1 MQKLFT
7 GEIRHLDFMNEM
19 ISIFMGVSLTMND
32 RIMSRQEVQG
42 QSRFIAFLDEC
53 GDHSM
58 EKIDSDFPLF
68 VLATVVVERQAYMEK
83 IVTQMNS
90 FKLRYWDHEGI
101 NLHTRDIRKAE
112 GPFSIL
118 KNSKRRERF
127 LTELTTLMKELPYT
141 LFVVGIH
148 KQRHLERYKDH
159 ARNPYKLA
167 LTFAFER
174 ISYFLKQKNEK
185 HLPVIAEARG
195 KNEDRDL
202 EIAFYKLLAEGT
214 NFIGRERFNFDCPLL
229 FENKKKNICGIQ
241 LADLCAYP
249 SARHILKPKQTNR
262 SFEVVKEHIYDGE
275 NVKGWKVFP

>member
-1 MQKLFT
+1 MT
-7 GEIRHLDFMNEM
+7 GKVVSRHD
-19 ISIFMGVSLTMND
+19 I
-32 RIMSRQEVQG
+32 QG

-58 EKIDSDFPLF
+58 ERIDRDFPLF
-68 VLATVVVERQAYMEK
+68 VLAVVIVERNSYVEE
-83 IVTQMNS
+83 IVPRLNH
-90 FKLRYWDHEGI
+90 FKLNYWDHEGI
-101 NLHTRDIRKAE
+101 NLHSRDIRKAE

-118 KNSKRRERF
+118 QNPERRKRF
-127 LTELTTLMKELPYT
+127 LTELTTLMEELPYT

-148 KQRHLERYKDH
+148 KQRHRERYKDH

-174 ISYFLKQKNEK
+174 ISHFLKQRDEK

-202 EIAFYKLLAEGT
+202 EAAFYKLLAEGT
-214 NFIGRERFNFDCPLL
+214 YFIGPERFNRFCCPLL

-249 SARHILKPKQTNR
+249 SVRHILRPEQTN
-262 SFEVVKEHIYDGE
+262 SAFEVIEEHIYDGG